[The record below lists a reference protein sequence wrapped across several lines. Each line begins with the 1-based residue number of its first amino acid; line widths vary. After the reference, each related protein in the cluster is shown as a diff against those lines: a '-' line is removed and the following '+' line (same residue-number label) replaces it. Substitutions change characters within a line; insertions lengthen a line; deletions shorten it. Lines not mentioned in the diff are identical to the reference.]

1 MSYFLKTILLFYTM
15 LFTINGQEFGQN
27 IVQYRK
33 FDWHY
38 IQTENFD
45 IYYYDSAK
53 EQAEFVAYHA
63 EEAYEKIELLLGWG
77 LKDRRNII
85 VYNSHNE
92 FQETNVIPV
101 YMEEGI
107 LGVTELGKNR
117 MVIPYEGSLKGFKHV
132 IYHELVHVFIND
144 GVYGGSIMSAIKN
157 RIIIPSWM
165 NEGLAEY
172 VADDW
177 STNSDMWLR
186 DITINS
192 QQMPNISH
200 LGGYLAYR
208 GGQSVWEFI
217 TNKWGD
223 EIIAEILHNI
233 KLKKNVNKG
242 IENSLNIDIK
252 ELSSQWHKYIKK
264 RYWPDFESRD
274 DIRDIARQLTDHIE
288 SYNTYNVA
296 SDVSPDGTK
305 VAMYSN
311 KTGIMSIYIISL
323 ESGKI
328 IKKIISGQKTSKFE
342 ELHFL
347 KPGVTW
353 SPDGQQLAFTVKSGS
368 SDALMIIN
376 INDTKRVIKK
386 TFDLKAIYKPQW
398 NPLNNSIAFIGHNNF
413 SSDVFIY
420 DLDTDILQQ
429 ITNDVY
435 SDIQIS
441 WASNGEE
448 LLLVS
453 DRSNN
458 ISPPYWHTD
467 IISITGHDF
476 DNYDIYKLNINGSLD
491 RLTTTPF
498 NESYPCF
505 SPDGNKIAY
514 ISDESGINNI
524 YITEDEFKTSNS
536 ITNILTGITQIDWYT
551 KDEILFTGFYN
562 SGYDIF
568 RISNIDDKLKN
579 SQDIIPAK
587 WKNTPQY
594 DLLRETAQY
603 IPNQDGESLQYHQ
616 FTDSP
621 LVSKDNSSDMP
632 EISNAFGNHTLH
644 KYITRFTL
652 DYATGSY
659 QHNVLMDE
667 GQAMGI
673 FVLSDILGNHKINF
687 HTSLVIDLE
696 ETDIVFNYQNL
707 KNRIN
712 WGTTLY
718 NTVYPLNL
726 SYTPDY
732 LYIVR
737 DLLRDMG
744 AHVLF
749 QAPFSKFS
757 RAEGGLIH
765 NYFERKEIRIRT
777 TDRKEFSDTK
787 ESYNLSSYFL
797 KYVWDNTS
805 YLNGNRTFLQYEVV
819 PNIKSNDFV
828 YNKIKFDTRSYIA
841 ISRKSHIVLATRL
854 FLSRSTGKNA
864 RLFGIGGSG
873 QNTFFHSDHTLLN
886 PIYRND
892 IMTDTEY
899 QYLFM
904 NNFEYPVRG
913 YHIAQKFG
921 THAMIINLELRLP
934 FLIYYFPAIRYLGQ
948 LFGTIF
954 VDAGVAWNDHY
965 PEFSNEANW
974 SDINSPEGWL
984 MSYGG
989 GPRFTLFGMPWKLD
1003 YVWQYNPHK
1012 GRISSRSWYLSLG
1025 VDF

>member
-1 MSYFLKTILLFYTM
+1 
-15 LFTINGQEFGQN
+15 
-27 IVQYRK
+27 
-33 FDWHY
+33 
-38 IQTENFD
+38 
-45 IYYYDSAK
+45 
-53 EQAEFVAYHA
+53 
-63 EEAYEKIELLLGWG
+63 
-77 LKDRRNII
+77 
-85 VYNSHNE
+85 
-92 FQETNVIPV
+92 
-101 YMEEGI
+101 
-107 LGVTELGKNR
+107 
-117 MVIPYEGSLKGFKHV
+117 
-132 IYHELVHVFIND
+132 
-144 GVYGGSIMSAIKN
+144 
-157 RIIIPSWM
+157 
-165 NEGLAEY
+165 
-172 VADDW
+172 
-177 STNSDMWLR
+177 
-186 DITINS
+186 
-192 QQMPNISH
+192 
-200 LGGYLAYR
+200 
-208 GGQSVWEFI
+208 
-217 TNKWGD
+217 
-223 EIIAEILHNI
+223 
-233 KLKKNVNKG
+233 
-242 IENSLNIDIK
+242 
-252 ELSSQWHKYIKK
+252 
-264 RYWPDFESRD
+264 
-274 DIRDIARQLTDHIE
+274 
-288 SYNTYNVA
+288 
-296 SDVSPDGTK
+296 
-305 VAMYSN
+305 
-311 KTGIMSIYIISL
+311 
-323 ESGKI
+323 
-328 IKKIISGQKTSKFE
+328 
-342 ELHFL
+342 
-347 KPGVTW
+347 
-353 SPDGQQLAFTVKSGS
+353 
-368 SDALMIIN
+368 
-376 INDTKRVIKK
+376 
-386 TFDLKAIYKPQW
+386 
-398 NPLNNSIAFIGHNNF
+398 
-413 SSDVFIY
+413 
-420 DLDTDILQQ
+420 
-429 ITNDVY
+429 
-435 SDIQIS
+435 
-441 WASNGEE
+441 
-448 LLLVS
+448 
-453 DRSNN
+453 
-458 ISPPYWHTD
+458 
-467 IISITGHDF
+467 
-476 DNYDIYKLNINGSLD
+476 
-491 RLTTTPF
+491 
-498 NESYPCF
+498 
-505 SPDGNKIAY
+505 
-514 ISDESGINNI
+514 
-524 YITEDEFKTSNS
+524 
-536 ITNILTGITQIDWYT
+536 
-551 KDEILFTGFYN
+551 
-562 SGYDIF
+562 
-568 RISNIDDKLKN
+568 
-579 SQDIIPAK
+579 
-587 WKNTPQY
+587 
-594 DLLRETAQY
+594 
-603 IPNQDGESLQYHQ
+603 
-616 FTDSP
+616 
-621 LVSKDNSSDMP
+621 LVSKNSGSDIP
-632 EISNAFGNHTLH
+632 EISNAFGNHTPH
-644 KYITRFTL
+644 KYTTRFTL
-652 DYATGSY
+652 DYATGYY